1 MVKTSRDTVT
11 RRVRKDEGSSFEVD
25 LGTKVSTLTA
35 STYKVNFEINVLREN
50 LLPKIFHFD
59 VLRAELRNEIR
70 IRLKLHNYQD
80 VEVLGDWFIRLFSL
94 W

>member
-11 RRVRKDEGSSFEVD
+11 RRIRKDEESSFEVD

-80 VEVLGDWFIRLFSL
+80 VEV
-94 W
+94 

>member
-11 RRVRKDEGSSFEVD
+11 RRVRKDEESSFEVD

-50 LLPKIFHFD
+50 LLPKIFYFD

-80 VEVLGDWFIRLFSL
+80 VEV
-94 W
+94 

>member
-11 RRVRKDEGSSFEVD
+11 RRVRKDEESSFEVD
-25 LGTKVSTLTA
+25 LSTKVLTLTA

-80 VEVLGDWFIRLFSL
+80 VEV
-94 W
+94 

>member
-11 RRVRKDEGSSFEVD
+11 RRVRKDEESSFEVD

-80 VEVLGDWFIRLFSL
+80 VEV
-94 W
+94 

>member
-35 STYKVNFEINVLREN
+35 PTYKVNLEINVLREN

-80 VEVLGDWFIRLFSL
+80 VEVLGD
-94 W
+94 